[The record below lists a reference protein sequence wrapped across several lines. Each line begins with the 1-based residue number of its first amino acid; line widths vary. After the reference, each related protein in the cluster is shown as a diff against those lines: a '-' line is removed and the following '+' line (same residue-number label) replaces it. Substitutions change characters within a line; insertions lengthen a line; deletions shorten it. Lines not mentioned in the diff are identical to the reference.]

1 MSCWEKSAKTSSPY
15 YSNSEI
21 VCNIPLEVFLSHCEI
36 VNERNIVDN
45 KQLLLEMV
53 SLKVSEQDV
62 HRKIVLLLEH

>member
-15 YSNSEI
+15 YRHSEI
-21 VCNIPLEVFLSHCEI
+21 VCNIPLEVFLFHCEI

-45 KQLLLEMV
+45 KQLLSEKV

-62 HRKIVLLLEH
+62 HKKLYCC